1 MRFSL
6 HGSMLHY
13 YKLIFYT
20 ERLDLW
26 KGSVYAVSASNL
38 SFLFFFR
45 KRIIRFSAS
54 RSGEIEKLMRYIFFF
69 FFNWNYIILLMRV
82 KLEKEKSNWS
92 TSHFVNLLI

>member
-1 MRFSL
+1 M
-6 HGSMLHY
+6 
-13 YKLIFYT
+13 
-20 ERLDLW
+20 
-26 KGSVYAVSASNL
+26 YAVSASNL

-69 FFNWNYIILLMRV
+69 FNWNYIILLMRV